1 MDEQGIAEFTRER
14 FGWTGPVDVVAGPWG
29 ALGRIWRVH
38 VGGARYAVKELFA
51 EPPTE
56 ESIRAERDFA
66 SRAAEVGAR
75 VPAMH
80 PDRDGRYLL
89 SAPHGSWLRC
99 HDWIDLTPIDP
110 GAAGAP
116 QRLGALLAELH
127 RRAPATDTEPNG
139 GGPADPWYDRLP
151 DEGEWSPVRESGA
164 PWVAP
169 LDACGARLARTSA
182 AVVPVTPERLL
193 MCHRD
198 LHPQN
203 VFTDEFGTVT
213 IVDCEDLGPAEPGR
227 ELARMA
233 FDWFCDGSLD
243 VDAVRAF
250 LAAYY
255 AAGGP
260 GRIAEVAD
268 FSMLLAS
275 RWNFLV
281 EQALLVLDPQTHP
294 GHRARAQDE
303 IEGFVRIMPT
313 DDHLDIALTVAR
325 GLQDGGS

>member
-1 MDEQGIAEFTRER
+1 MDERGIAEFASPR
-14 FGWTGPVDVVAGPWG
+14 FGWVGPVEVTEGPWG
-29 ALGRIWRVH
+29 ALGRIWRVD
-38 VGGARYAVKELFA
+38 VGAARYAVKELFA

-66 SRAAEVGAR
+66 RRAADVGVR
-75 VPAMH
+75 VPTMH

-89 SAPHGSWLRC
+89 STAHGSWLRC
-99 HDWIDLTPIDP
+99 SDWVDLTPIDP
-110 GAAGAP
+110 GAPGTP
-116 QRLGALLAELH
+116 QRLGAMLAELH
-127 RRAPATDTEPNG
+127 RRSPAADTEPND

-151 DEGEWSPVRESGA
+151 DDGEWAAARESGA

-169 LDACGARLARTSA
+169 LDACGVRLARASA
-182 AVVPVTPERLL
+182 AVAPVTPERLL

-203 VFTDEFGTVT
+203 VFTDEVGTVT
-213 IVDCEDLGPAEPGR
+213 IIDCEDLGPAEPGR

-243 VDAVRAF
+243 VDAVQAF
-250 LAAYY
+250 LAAYH
-255 AAGGP
+255 AADGP
-260 GRIAEVAD
+260 GRITEVAD
-268 FSMLLAS
+268 FSMLVAS

-281 EQALLVLDPQTHP
+281 EQALLVLDPTTHP
-294 GHRARAQDE
+294 GHRARAQAE

-313 DDHLDIALTVAR
+313 DDDLDVALTVAR
-325 GLQDGGS
+325 GLWDGRS